1 MFNNYNQEEQKKK
14 TPEQAITM
22 YGTCTV
28 YKIKCKFYPLKEWN

>member
-14 TPEQAITM
+14 HLNKPLQ
-22 YGTCTV
+22 CTVHV